1 MPPDHQPA
9 EIEDRMWKGP
19 RGSPENIGADLRA
32 VHRCIRTNPVTGWKY
47 VYAMGHHMQGIDRLA
62 DVESK
67 MVKEHMERLV
77 TDNQQ
82 LQVSSTSSITT
93 IIHGTDSVF
102 CSFES
107 SGNQRIL
114 PSGTIEPSTT

>member
-1 MPPDHQPA
+1 
-9 EIEDRMWKGP
+9 
-19 RGSPENIGADLRA
+19 
-32 VHRCIRTNPVTGWKY
+32 
-47 VYAMGHHMQGIDRLA
+47 MQGIDRLA